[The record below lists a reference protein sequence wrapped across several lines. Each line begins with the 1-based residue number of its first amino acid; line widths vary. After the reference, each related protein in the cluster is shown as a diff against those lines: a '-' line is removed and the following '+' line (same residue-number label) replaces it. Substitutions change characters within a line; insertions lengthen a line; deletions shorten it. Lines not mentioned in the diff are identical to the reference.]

1 MDGFM
6 EIRPARMSDA
16 VAIGEII
23 NYHAER
29 GRMLHRSLEA
39 IYDTLRN
46 FLVADADDEV
56 LGCVAVEIA
65 WADLAELKSLAVA
78 PHAMGRG
85 VGAALV
91 QAAIADAHKLG
102 VRRLFALTYVDAFFA
117 RHGFEQIDRR
127 RLPSKVWTD
136 CVYCPRRHA
145 CDEIAM
151 LLDFNRLDAPAPPA
165 AQEPA

>member
-1 MDGFM
+1 MT
-6 EIRPARMSDA
+6 DA
-16 VAIGEII
+16 VAIGEIV

-46 FLVADADDEV
+46 FLVADVDGEV

-65 WADLAELKSLAVA
+65 WADLAEVKSLAVA
-78 PHAMGRG
+78 PHAIGRG
-85 VGAALV
+85 LGDALV
-91 QAAIADAHKLG
+91 RAAIDDARKLG

-117 RHGFEQIDRR
+117 RFGFKRIDRKQ
-127 RLPSKVWTD
+127 LPSKVWTD

-145 CDEIAM
+145 CNEIAV
-151 LLDFNRLDAPAPPA
+151 LLHLAPEMP
-165 AQEPA
+165 